1 MKTVNVNIDINVN
14 NIRRTHVK
22 INNHGEDRI
31 GPRLRAYN
39 NHCWIAGWS
48 GIWPQVLF
56 VLSCLASWSSS
67 TRLIATNCGKAG
79 GAFCQTWNG

>member
-31 GPRLRAYN
+31 GPRLRAYIN

-48 GIWPQVLF
+48 GILLKF
-56 VLSCLASWSSS
+56 CLSSVAWLH
-67 TRLIATNCGKAG
+67 
-79 GAFCQTWNG
+79 GAAVPA